1 MKKKIISRIESV
13 ILLFIILLLIAG
25 CGDGRDLIVK
35 DGLEGV
41 WKTSHATY
49 KDCSLGLTKD
59 LIIFASGYNLEV
71 LDAFLLKHIEVNFIT
86 SVKKKMERVE
96 KGKEKEGTKVLYTVC
111 YENMNKQECTFPF
124 YLETSDEGMITFK
137 NQPQMKW
144 TKEGTMII
152 KQQPERPK

>member
-1 MKKKIISRIESV
+1 MM
-13 ILLFIILLLIAG
+13 LLFVILLLIAG
-25 CGDGRDLIVK
+25 CGNGKELIVK
-35 DGLEGV
+35 DGLDGV

-59 LIIFASGYNLEV
+59 LIVFASGYNLEV

-86 SVKKKMERVE
+86 SVRKKVEKTKRVE
-96 KGKEKEGTKVLYTVC
+96 KGKEKEGEKVLYTVC
-111 YENMNKQECTFPF
+111 YENMNKQKCTFPF
-124 YLETSDEGMITFK
+124 YLETSDEDTITFK

-152 KQQPERPK
+152 EQQPVRPE